1 MNYEYSACSAR
12 PRLLILLTDE
22 LEESVKVV
30 NSIIE
35 RIIGANYDGA
45 YPKSRFYIIVIGYN
59 SLPQLLISGNLKKL
73 DENYNRFET
82 KKENIS
88 DGAGGTIEIDRK
100 YPVWVESM
108 YNYPQMDNYPKAIQL
123 AIEEV
128 KKWGSCHKNL
138 VPAPIVIDISYEQN
152 VDQGL
157 EEIECLKSIS
167 TKDGSTLFF
176 GCYSDANY
184 KNNSFFNKI
193 PEAWK
198 YRFVNQNIEE
208 NEYID
213 GLFNRDK
220 IIGIID
226 AITYVG
232 NVSFFEYNDSQ

>member
-1 MNYEYSACSAR
+1 M
-12 PRLLILLTDE
+12 
-22 LEESVKVV
+22 
-30 NSIIE
+30 
-35 RIIGANYDGA
+35 
-45 YPKSRFYIIVIGYN
+45 
-59 SLPQLLISGNLKKL
+59 
-73 DENYNRFET
+73 
-82 KKENIS
+82 
-88 DGAGGTIEIDRK
+88 
-100 YPVWVESM
+100 
-108 YNYPQMDNYPKAIQL
+108 
-123 AIEEV
+123 
-128 KKWGSCHKNL
+128 
-138 VPAPIVIDISYEQN
+138 IDISYEQN

>member
-1 MNYEYSACSAR
+1 MNYEHNASTGH

-35 RIIGANYDGA
+35 RIIEANFDGA

-59 SLPQLLISGNLKKL
+59 SLPQILISGNLKKL
-73 DENYNRFET
+73 DENYNRLET
-82 KKENIS
+82 KRVSIC
-88 DGAGGTIEIDRK
+88 DGAGGTLEIDRK
-100 YPVWVESM
+100 YPIGVESI
-108 YNYPQMDNYPKAIQL
+108 YNYPQKNNYPKAIQL

-128 KKWGSCHKNL
+128 KKWGSDHKNL
-138 VPAPIVIDISYEQN
+138 IPAPVVIDISHEPYVN
-152 VDQGL
+152 QGL

-184 KNNSFFNKI
+184 QIISFFNKM
-193 PEAWK
+193 PEAWE
-198 YRFVNQNIEE
+198 YRFVNQDIKES
-208 NEYID
+208 EYLD
-213 GLFNRDK
+213 GLLKRDK

-226 AITYVG
+226 AICYVG
-232 NVSFFEYNDSQ
+232 NVSFYEYNDSQ